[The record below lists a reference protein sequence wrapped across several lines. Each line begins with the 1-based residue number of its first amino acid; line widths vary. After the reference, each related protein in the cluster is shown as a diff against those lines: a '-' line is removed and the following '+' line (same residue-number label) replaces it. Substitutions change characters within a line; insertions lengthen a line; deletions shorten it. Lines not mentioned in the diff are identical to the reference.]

1 MRSSTLLAGAAA
13 LALGCATRASGPS
26 GPGHVATVNPAATAN
41 SDDAM
46 GGGGGGGESQPEHD
60 PEIVR
65 SGKSLKL
72 GYADAAA
79 RYGKGA
85 RCSGADAP
93 EAVIGPPDQRNQMQ
107 QAKTLLVT
115 YGYRFRE
122 GTLLIRCRAD
132 KVELQR
138 TLK

>member
-1 MRSSTLLAGAAA
+1 MRLPLLVACAALG
-13 LALGCATRASGPS
+13 LALGCAPRATTP
-26 GPGHVATVNPAATAN
+26 HVATVNPAATGN

-46 GGGGGGGESQPEHD
+46 GGGGGGGEGQPENN
-60 PEIVR
+60 PEIVH

-72 GYADAAA
+72 SFADAQA

-85 RCSGADAP
+85 RCGGSDAP
-93 EAVIGPPDQRNQMQ
+93 ESVIGAPDQRNQMQ
-107 QAKTLLVT
+107 QGRTSLVT

-132 KVELQR
+132 HVELLR